1 MKLDREQMLR
11 AYPEMPGQVRTR
23 MDSTLLRLHT
33 QGRRAPTRRL
43 SLALAAVLVMLAAT
57 GAAAGAHFGVL
68 DFLSE
73 RFGQNALPEA
83 RELVQTPEASLALA
97 NTSVSLEEA
106 VYDYGRLRLVY
117 SVKPNADIPVTE
129 TALMDEK
136 SALYQAIERDGVSLT
151 GGDWLRIDGE
161 EIVMPGDSFADYAVD
176 EEQGVVLCYVDI
188 ELGAWALAPQESFAV
203 SLPVTLPA
211 SGSQTLDF
219 TVTAKAISE
228 PAMQLDAGAVRA
240 TVESF
245 TPSPISTYV
254 RLTLERA
261 AGASDYDYENALA
274 DWQDAKLTDG
284 KGHVLAEARDVMTVE
299 ETEGQSVTLRFAFPP
314 VEASEIWF
322 TPTAVTQDGVAPDMA
337 RAMGIKKG
345 E

>member
-1 MKLDREQMLR
+1 MKLEREQMLR
-11 AYPEMPGQVRTR
+11 AYPEMPREVQTR
-23 MDSTLLRLHT
+23 MDSTLLRLHA

-43 SLALAAVLVMLAAT
+43 SLALAALLVMLAAT
-57 GAAAGAHFGVL
+57 GVATGAHFGVL

-97 NTSVSLEEA
+97 NTSVALEEA

-117 SVKPNADIPVTE
+117 SVKPNAGVPVTE

-136 SALYQAIERDGVSLT
+136 SALVQAIAQDGVSLT

-161 EIVMPGDSFADYAVD
+161 ELVMPGDSFSDYAVD
-176 EEQGVVLCYVDI
+176 EEQGAVLCYMDI
-188 ELGAWALAPQESFAV
+188 ELGAWELAPQGSFAV
-203 SLPVTLPA
+203 SLPVTLPQ

-219 TVTAKAISE
+219 TVAAKAISE
-228 PAMQLDAGAVRA
+228 PAMRLDAGAVRA

-261 AGASDYDYENALA
+261 AGASDSDYENALA
-274 DWQDAKLTDG
+274 DWRDAKLTDG
-284 KGHVLAEARDVMTVE
+284 EGHVLAEAGDVMTVA
-299 ETEGQSVTLRFAFPP
+299 ETEGQAVTLNFAFPP
-314 VEASEIWF
+314 VDAGEIWF
-322 TPTAVTQDGVAPDMA
+322 APTAVTEDGAAPDMA